1 MTFKLLFRHC
11 TPQSRSQITAAGRG
25 IRQAIA
31 IRTPLVACKPWTAR
45 GNSERR
51 YTTARVPG
59 TNITGLAKET
69 EVGTKRFA
77 DFDLAGKTF
86 VVTGGARGLGLA
98 LAEALVEAGGK
109 GIMKNPLSYEN
120 DAKYLQ
126 CYSLLS

>member
-1 MTFKLLFRHC
+1 
-11 TPQSRSQITAAGRG
+11 
-25 IRQAIA
+25 
-31 IRTPLVACKPWTAR
+31 
-45 GNSERR
+45 
-51 YTTARVPG
+51 VPG